1 MAKAPNT
8 YVQPKEVP
16 MKQPPET
23 DKPTFPSMSYLL
35 PKPERK
41 TMRGTGAATRGKTFG
56 KNG

>member
-8 YVQPKEVP
+8 YVQPKDIPVKVP
-16 MKQPPET
+16 AKTNE
-23 DKPTFPSMSYLL
+23 PTFPSMDYLL
-35 PKPERK
+35 PKPKRM